1 MKGRKVA
8 ELRRFLIATL
18 AITFIAAPLYLLVVG
33 GMMSLSELHHR
44 PPILFPRHPTF
55 EYYNEAWK
63 TMKPY
68 LRNSCIIAFGV
79 AALTLIFAPP
89 AGFALA
95 KLRLRVRSLLYVL
108 IFVLQMLPGV
118 IMVIP
123 MFLMFYKLGLIN
135 TRLSVVIALT
145 AGQIPFASLI
155 LSIYMRTLPDELFE
169 SALLD
174 GASVFRC
181 FWHIALPLS
190 KPALA
195 TVGIFAFMA
204 GWGDLILSLSFIQ
217 KKVLQPASVGL
228 ATFTSVYGTDWT
240 SLMAA
245 AVLYAAPPL
254 IVALIAG
261 RQLASGLLAGAFKY

>member
-1 MKGRKVA
+1 MRKRKAV
-8 ELRRFLIATL
+8 EIRRFLVATL
-18 AITFIAAPLYLLVVG
+18 AIIFIAAPLYLMVVG
-33 GMMSLSELHHR
+33 GMMPLSELHHR
-44 PPILFPRHPTF
+44 PPILFPRHPTLQ
-55 EYYNEAWK
+55 YYNEAWK
-63 TMKPY
+63 VMKPY
-68 LRNSCIIAFGV
+68 LKNSCIIAFGV
-79 AALTLIFAPP
+79 AALTLVLAPP
-89 AGFALA
+89 AAFALA
-95 KLRLRVRSLLYVL
+95 KLRLKVQGLLYLL
-108 IFVLQMLPGV
+108 IFILQMLPGV

-135 TRLSVVIALT
+135 TRLSVAIALA

-155 LSIYMRTLPDELFE
+155 LAIYMRTLPDELFE

-190 KPALA
+190 RPALA
-195 TVGIFAFMA
+195 TIGIFAFMA
-204 GWGDLILSLSFIQ
+204 GWGDLVLSLSFIQ
-217 KKVLQPASVGL
+217 KKALQPASVGL
-228 ATFTSVYGTDWT
+228 ATFTSAYGTDWT